1 MCGPN
6 FCSMKITQDVREYA
20 KSKGISDD
28 AAIEQGMEEKAKEF
42 SALGHNVYQD
52 HSDHT

>member
-20 KSKGISDD
+20 EENGLQD
-28 AAIEQGMEEKAKEF
+28 ADALQKGMEEKSKEF
-42 SALGHNVYQD
+42 AEKGSQLYL
-52 HSDHT
+52 